1 MFYTAETGRQHAT
14 TFFNRT
20 IDIVEPHTWVDFQ
33 AIFLVVLILAGIGG
47 LGVLPPTSF
56 CHLSCLHSLLSHAQ
70 QPPAKLQ
77 AVGRVPAFPA
87 QATKWKRPASW
98 QNSPAKGS

>member
-20 IDIVEPHTWVDFQ
+20 IDVVEPHAWVDFQ

-47 LGVLPPTSF
+47 LGVQLQSLTS
-56 CHLSCLHSLLSHAQ
+56 
-70 QPPAKLQ
+70 
-77 AVGRVPAFPA
+77 
-87 QATKWKRPASW
+87 
-98 QNSPAKGS
+98 NSR